1 MCSII
6 NNYANTH
13 FFKLKMFSADFVNT
27 KTTSSTPNLKI
38 SKNIKSKRTK
48 KKKYKRLY
56 NKGGK

>member
-13 FFKLKMFSADFVNT
+13 FFKLKIFSADFVNT

-56 NKGGK
+56 NK